1 MRMRTIMGAKVPIS
15 RVMRILAKLIKTLA
29 KLIQTRN
36 QIKIRH
42 SHKLHA
48 FLCFKFLTL
57 TNVPL
62 QLIFKIKIKKLQTSP
77 SNWPILSPIK
87 KQDSF
92 HILDHDDDEDEDD
105 HDDDDEFCPAT
116 AKI

>member
-1 MRMRTIMGAKVPIS
+1 M
-15 RVMRILAKLIKTLA
+15 
-29 KLIQTRN
+29 
-36 QIKIRH
+36 
-42 SHKLHA
+42 
-48 FLCFKFLTL
+48 
-57 TNVPL
+57 
-62 QLIFKIKIKKLQTSP
+62 IFKIKIKKSQTSS

-92 HILDHDDDEDEDD
+92 HILDHDDDEGEDD